1 MLIDQI
7 LEVHSAPD
15 WLIEAEVVTIRR
27 LLDTH
32 CRWNL
37 RWVSRDCNV
46 LAHNLA
52 NWGLYSGML
61 WFSIVMRCRMIYLVV
76 TALPGSAERIC
87 NGNPCLLGKRKKSTT
102 HSLLPISADELKD
115 IAGCFLTSPSR
126 QSIYGRELGIKYK
139 SWLASLITI
148 FGFSFIKKAK

>member
-1 MLIDQI
+1 MESDSLMLIDQI

-15 WLIEAEVVTIRR
+15 WLIEAEVVTIRQ

-61 WFSIVMRCRMIYLVV
+61 RFSIVMRCRMIYLVV

-87 NGNPCLLGKRKKSTT
+87 NGNPCLLGKKKKRHYTLFAPHICRRT
-102 HSLLPISADELKD
+102 KRYCWLFFYFTISLEYIW
-115 IAGCFLTSPSR
+115 
-126 QSIYGRELGIKYK
+126 GRARNKVSK
-139 SWLASLITI
+139 LACVSDHYIWV
-148 FGFSFIKKAK
+148 